1 LLGRR
6 VRIKLSAPLTLLSPP
21 RAGDPGLCML
31 QAQHCSRT
39 LLPPHIHPLS
49 GEEVTQGGEKEKKG
63 GRFCEKQGSKS
74 MKARND

>member
-1 LLGRR
+1 
-6 VRIKLSAPLTLLSPP
+6 
-21 RAGDPGLCML
+21 ML
-31 QAQHCSRT
+31 QAQHCSHT

-49 GEEVTQGGEKEKKG
+49 GEEVKQGVEKEKKG